1 MSGPLFTSSWNAY
14 FYNLN
19 SSVPYILYIFKM
31 DSKYCSGCIR
41 KLPLSC
47 FPTNASGKVLATC
60 TSCRSAQAKSNKK
73 RKALQELDPNLP
85 SKRCATGPKRAITTP
100 SMLEPR
106 PIAPSLLESRP
117 TSYSEPESHNPPRE
131 LESYNPPSVLES
143 CGSPQI
149 RTNSSQCAGARPK
162 SYFSSIITTT
172 SCTVRKWLPISPAV
186 GVDTDL

>member
-1 MSGPLFTSSWNAY
+1 
-14 FYNLN
+14 
-19 SSVPYILYIFKM
+19 M

-85 SKRCATGPKRAITTP
+85 SKRCATGPKRATTTP

-106 PIAPSLLESRP
+106 PIAPSLLESRLTP
-117 TSYSEPESHNPPRE
+117 PSEPESYNPPRELESHNPPRE